1 MKIFYAK
8 DKYWIDKWDQF
19 IINNKC
25 GSHLILSNWLESYKT
40 YGFEYEI
47 IICLENEQIIGGFGA
62 VIAKIAFFKFYILS
76 YGPIISKG
84 NEDKLNAILEYAG
97 QSARK
102 NNCCYME
109 VVIPY
114 NLDFINNQHLVEK
127 KPDLVLFR
135 DVFLGNKFKY
145 IYSSNGLNWI
155 DLTHG
160 DLEVF
165 LIGLSTKARRNIRAS
180 ERKELICKKITN
192 SEEVRQV
199 YKLFEENALR
209 GNYAIRDWKSFGESL
224 QKMINQNKAII
235 LGAYKENNLKGAI
248 LLIESGRY
256 YSFIMGGTK
265 KEIPDVRAGQFLQL
279 QAIKLSIQNRFDG
292 YNISLGGSKGVIDFK
307 NEFNPQSI
315 LFENSKYHWI
325 IKPIHFK
332 IFLIVEKYMNPHK
345 KKISKILTFLVNR
358 KV

>member
-19 IINNKC
+19 IIHNEC

-40 YGFEYEI
+40 YGFDYEI

-62 VIAKIAFFKFYILS
+62 VIAKIAFFKFYIIS

-84 NEDKLNAILEYAG
+84 NEDKLNAILEFAA
-97 QSARK
+97 QSAGK
-102 NNCCYME
+102 SNCCYLE
-109 VVIPY
+109 VTIPF
-114 NLDFINNQHLVEK
+114 NLDFIENQHLLEK
-127 KPDLVLFR
+127 KTDLVLFR
-135 DVFLGNKFKY
+135 DASLGTKFKY

-160 DLEVF
+160 NLEVF

-180 ERKELICKKITN
+180 ERKGLICKKISD
-192 SEEVRQV
+192 SEEVCQV
-199 YKLFEENALR
+199 YKLFEENAVR
-209 GNYAIRDWKSFGESL
+209 GNYSIRDWKSFGQSI
-224 QKMINQNKAII
+224 QKMIDQNKIII
-235 LGAYKENNLKGAI
+235 LGAYKENNLKGAV
-248 LLIESGRY
+248 LLIESGKY
-256 YSFIMGGTK
+256 YTFIMGGTK

-279 QAIKLSIQNRFDG
+279 QAIKLSIQNGFDG

-325 IKPIHFK
+325 IKPIYFK
-332 IFLIVEKYMNPHK
+332 IFLIFEKYMKPHK
-345 KKISKILTFLVNR
+345 KIISKILAFLMN
-358 KV
+358 K